1 MEQTAVPL
9 DTHPDAQAVATELV
23 VARAALAAARVR
35 FSEAEAAVRAVIGK
49 PHSPGT
55 QVLTFRGR
63 TIATMRAYTER
74 RVNLD
79 ALRESW
85 PEVAET
91 VTEERLRTRL
101 TVEQMEDAA

>member
-1 MEQTAVPL
+1 VPL
-9 DTHPDAQAVATELV
+9 DTHPDAQDLATELV
-23 VARAALAAARVR
+23 MARAALAAAKVR
-35 FSEAEAAVRAVIGK
+35 FTEAEAAVRAVVGE
-49 PHSPGT
+49 PTHPGT

-63 TIATMRAYTER
+63 TIGRMRAYTER
-74 RVNLD
+74 RVNLA

-91 VTEERLRTRL
+91 VTEEHLRTRL